1 LKTRLLF
8 SRINKNVHREYP
20 LKTVLKD
27 YSYLLNTKLKY
38 LENYLTIYFS
48 HPETERKIS
57 KIFTPTKT
65 AQNGLNFIS
74 KQDELNLPKED
85 FTPLQ
90 GYLEI
95 MNIFKIIFILLKHNY
110 EKYEEKELPSVLINK
125 IMTKFSIEN
134 FSKIN
139 LINNIFRVAFSQYNY
154 S

>member
-1 LKTRLLF
+1 MKTRLLF
-8 SRINKNVHREYP
+8 SRLNKNVHREYP

-27 YSYLLNTKLKY
+27 YSYLLTGKLKY

-48 HPETERKIS
+48 HAETERKIS
-57 KIFTPTKT
+57 KIFTPSKT

-74 KQDELNLPKED
+74 KQDELNFPKED
-85 FTPLQ
+85 FTHLQ
-90 GYLEI
+90 GYVEI
-95 MNIFKIIFILLKHNY
+95 MNIFKIILILLKHNY

-134 FSKIN
+134 FSNIN
-139 LINNIFRVAFSQYNY
+139 INNNFFRIPLPQYYY